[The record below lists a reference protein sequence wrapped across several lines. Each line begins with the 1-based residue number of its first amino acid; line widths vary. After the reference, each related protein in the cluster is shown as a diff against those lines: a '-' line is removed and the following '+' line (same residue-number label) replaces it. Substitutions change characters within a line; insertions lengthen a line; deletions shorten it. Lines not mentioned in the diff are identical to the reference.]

1 VLVWWRRLWRQTDH
15 YNWFSS
21 YLRDRGL
28 QLQWRIATFTFTAF
42 LGAVP
47 VVMIASPS
55 GPEGNA
61 VRTGVA
67 IAASAAFLLAASLW
81 LLRWP
86 SRGQSLAYNAVC
98 CASIAAAAL
107 MVPNPYGGLM
117 ACTMFAA
124 LGGFLAYFHALG
136 HVVANFCVATACMAY
151 TASRMWAET
160 GDLPLVAGSVLLVT
174 GINLGV
180 PFGIQSLVHSLH
192 NDLRNS
198 GRDPLTGLLNRR
210 SFYHAVYEL
219 IGVDRDL
226 DTMVNVTM
234 VDLDSFKTLNDTR
247 GHAVGDAAL
256 VNVAAV
262 LEEASGP
269 EAVLSR
275 LGGEEF
281 VVADVDTAAEHAL
294 SSERIR
300 EGIAAMPFDITA
312 SLGTC
317 SAPVQ
322 AGVQVEHPEFIDG
335 LIREADAAM
344 YKSKRAGGNRVVHRR
359 LDGAEAD
366 RR

>member
-1 VLVWWRRLWRQTDH
+1 MLVWWRRLWRQTDH
-15 YNWFSS
+15 FDWFSS

-28 QLQWRIATFTFTAF
+28 QFQWRVATFTFTAF

-47 VVMIASPS
+47 VVMIASPT
-55 GPEGNA
+55 GPQDSA
-61 VRTGVA
+61 LRTA
-67 IAASAAFLLAASLW
+67 IAVGASVSFLAAASLW
-81 LLRWP
+81 LFRWP
-86 SRGQSLAYNAVC
+86 SRRQSLVYNVVC
-98 CASIAAAAL
+98 SWSIAAAAL
-107 MVPNPYGGLM
+107 TVPNPYGGLM

-136 HVVANFCVATACMAY
+136 HVVANFCVATACMAI
-151 TASRMWAET
+151 TASQMWAET
-160 GDLPLVAGSVLLVT
+160 GDLPLVAGSVLLVM

-210 SFYHAVYEL
+210 SFYNAVHEL
-219 IGVDRDL
+219 IGVEQDA
-226 DTMVNVTM
+226 DTTVNVTM

-256 VNVAAV
+256 VNVAKV
-262 LEEASGP
+262 LQEASGP
-269 EAVLSR
+269 DAVLSR

-281 VVADVDTAAEHAL
+281 VIADVDTAAGHAM

-300 EGIAAMPFDITA
+300 EGIAAMPFKITA
-312 SLGTC
+312 SLGIC
-317 SAPVQ
+317 SATVR
-322 AGVQVEHPEFIDG
+322 AGVPIEHPDFIDG
-335 LIREADAAM
+335 LIRAADAAM
-344 YKSKRAGGNRVVHRR
+344 YKSKRSGGNRVVHRR

-366 RR
+366 HR